1 MFCFCINLSLQS
13 CSDAGESETF
23 DVTQELLV
31 SMFWCIS
38 WRWGGGQQATRCVDM
53 MFLPHR
59 TYRVKRPHICIFA
72 LVLYKRSF
80 QSCVSS
86 LEATRRSR
94 TWSGGQ
100 TLISELEKLLKQQL
114 RRWSLFLFWSNLI
127 LDAWTPQKS
136 YKFPFWTKSLLLKVD
151 PKYCGWR
158 TQDGT
163 VEGVKAEEDQT
174 VYNNSINRDAA
185 PVTDR
190 RSAHSWIS
198 FIRVSTLDYP
208 SSAAGWQETFTAF
221 WWEEPRG
228 KALLK

>member
-38 WRWGGGQQATRCVDM
+38 CRWGGGQQATRCVDM

-100 TLISELEKLLKQQL
+100 TDLRTRKAPQAAAQKIEFIFILIKSDFRHL
-114 RRWSLFLFWSNLI
+114 NP
-127 LDAWTPQKS
+127 TKS
-136 YKFPFWTKSLLLKVD
+136 YKFPFWTKSLLLKVEWTWSKILWLKD
-151 PKYCGWR
+151 SGWNCWR
-158 TQDGT
+158 C
-163 VEGVKAEEDQT
+163 
-174 VYNNSINRDAA
+174 
-185 PVTDR
+185 
-190 RSAHSWIS
+190 
-198 FIRVSTLDYP
+198 
-208 SSAAGWQETFTAF
+208 
-221 WWEEPRG
+221 
-228 KALLK
+228 